1 MPKPCLHF
9 RLLSKRLN
17 DLQVNFVS
25 DQIQDEAA
33 NPATFQPDLDR
44 LAAFRLLIHAEI
56 EDFLEAKAR
65 ENVQSVRSRIG
76 SGSTWMRE
84 APEMFPLAIAL
95 KSGLPQDDTLDL
107 QCHAN
112 VATELMS
119 AASKFISDN
128 NGVKTHAF
136 ATLSLCAGKTL
147 DEIDLV
153 LSAGLNS
160 FGRDRGDVAH
170 KSVTRCSSLQAPSA
184 ELQTARSLV
193 DQIGRYFDVV
203 PFLPT
208 I

>member
-1 MPKPCLHF
+1 MPTPCLHF

-17 DLQVNFVS
+17 DLEMKFVS
-25 DQIQDEAA
+25 DQIQAEVA

-65 ENVQSVRSRIG
+65 DNVQVVKSRIT
-76 SGSTWMRE
+76 SGGAWMRA
-84 APEMFPLAIAL
+84 APELLPLAIAF
-95 KSGLPQDDTLDL
+95 KRGLPQEDTLDP
-107 QCHAN
+107 QRHAN
-112 VATELMS
+112 FATELMN
-119 AASKFISDN
+119 AASGFISDN

-136 ATLSLCAGKTL
+136 TTLSLCAGKTL
-147 DEIDLV
+147 DEIDVV

-170 KSVTRCSSLQAPSA
+170 KSVTRCTSLQAPSA
-184 ELQTARSLV
+184 ELQTARNLV

-208 I
+208 L